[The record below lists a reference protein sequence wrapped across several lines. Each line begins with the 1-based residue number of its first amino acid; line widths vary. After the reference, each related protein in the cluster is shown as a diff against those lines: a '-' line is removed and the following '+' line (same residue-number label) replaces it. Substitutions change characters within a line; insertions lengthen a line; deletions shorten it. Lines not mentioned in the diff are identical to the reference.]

1 MEQAWPGSGIGLLHS
16 PTGSSLPKLGAATK
30 QITAKAPEP
39 ARSQAKALARFS
51 RYSAAQE
58 WLGKKT
64 YQKNEQFM
72 LNDNSLHC
80 EQWQAKPAIRVL
92 QFTTN

>member
-1 MEQAWPGSGIGLLHS
+1 
-16 PTGSSLPKLGAATK
+16 LPASALA
-30 QITAKAPEP
+30 
-39 ARSQAKALARFS
+39 SQSALARFS